1 MRVLDASAF
10 IRDRSYDGPLATVP
24 AVREELADD
33 AVYRSEAME
42 GAGMRVHVP
51 GEDSVARVRSAAAET
66 GDDGVLSRTDRRLL
80 AAAVELDATLVSD
93 DYAVQNVADGLGVE
107 TETIERDGITERR
120 DWAFQCAGCGRE
132 FDDDPGRC
140 PVCGAEAT
148 RKNPS

>member
-1 MRVLDASAF
+1 
-10 IRDRSYDGPLATVP
+10 
-24 AVREELADD
+24 
-33 AVYRSEAME
+33 
-42 GAGMRVHVP
+42 MRVHVP
-51 GEDSVARVRSAAAET
+51 DTDSVARVRAVARET
-66 GDDGVLSRTDRRLL
+66 GDDGVLSRADRRLL

>member
-33 AVYRSEAME
+33 AVYRFEAME
-42 GAGMRVHVP
+42 GSGMRVHVP
-51 GEDSVARVRSAAAET
+51 GEDGVARVRRAATGT
-66 GDDGVLSRTDRRLL
+66 GDDGELSRTDRRLL
-80 AAAVELDATLVSD
+80 AAALELEATLVTD
-93 DYAVQNVADGLGVE
+93 DYAVQNVAEALSLRV
-107 TETIERDGITERR
+107 ETIEREGITEQR
-120 DWAFQCAGCGRE
+120 DWIFQCAGCGRE

-148 RKNPS
+148 RKRP